1 VDRERA
7 QRNLAVGL
15 TTAAIAL
22 AVLGLTFFAAINYIG

>member
-7 QRNLAVGL
+7 QRTLGVGL
-15 TTAAIAL
+15 VTAGIAV